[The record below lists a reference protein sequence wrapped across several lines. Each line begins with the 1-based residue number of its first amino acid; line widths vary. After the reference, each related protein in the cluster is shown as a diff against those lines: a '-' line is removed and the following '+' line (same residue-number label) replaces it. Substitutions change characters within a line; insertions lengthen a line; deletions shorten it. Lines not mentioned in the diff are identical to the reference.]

1 MAFKLSKDIPQG
13 TTFAYRSAP
22 RSGNE
27 INGLGETEPRRASHV
42 FHNDGD
48 DALPWDQ
55 LDNLFGYVM
64 HWKVAYWIMR
74 NMWNLRRATGP
85 AAARRQE
92 ISDPDQMTSEI
103 MARAKTLGA
112 DLVGVTDVK
121 PHHVYEGH
129 EVPYRFA
136 ISIGVEMDRGRM
148 AGIPDNV
155 AAGEVMRAYAQ
166 VGRVV
171 GLLSEE
177 IRRKGWPARAYGN
190 PNSGDLLQIPVAID
204 CGFGQ
209 LGKHGSLISKEH
221 GSNFRLGCVVTD
233 LGKHGSLISKEH
245 GSNFRLGCVVTD
257 LPSPRPIGM
266 STSASTT
273 CANDATSAFA
283 AVPST
288 RSTTSASSCVAST
301 SGTSTSTSAS
311 TTSARRAVAAS
322 ASKCAPGV
330 SQELARSSRIGCFR
344 LAHSAPHASPRP
356 AHRRGGQ
363 ADSSG
368 GGATNLI

>member
-1 MAFKLSKDIPQG
+1 VAFKLSKEIPEG
-13 TTFAYRSAP
+13 TTFAYRTPP

-27 INGLGETEPRRASHV
+27 INGLGEGEFRRASHV

-48 DALPWDQ
+48 DALPWDR

-92 ISDPDQMTSEI
+92 VDDSSQMTREI
-103 MARAKTLGA
+103 LARAKALGA

-129 EVPYRFA
+129 ELPYRFA
-136 ISIGVEMDRGRM
+136 ISIGVEMNRSRM
-148 AGIPDNV
+148 AGVPDNR

-177 IRRKGWPARAYGN
+177 IRRMGWPARAYGN

-233 LGKHGSLISKEH
+233 LPLTATNLRVDIGVDDLCERCNI
-245 GSNFRLGCVVTD
+245 CVRSCPV
-257 LPSPRPIGM
+257 
-266 STSASTT
+266 
-273 CANDATSAFA
+273 DAIFDERQL
-283 AVPST
+283 V
-288 RSTTSASSCVAST
+288 RGERKWYVDFDKCIYYFCET
-301 SGTSTSTSAS
+301 SGCGICIEVCPWSE
-311 TTSARRAVAAS
+311 
-322 ASKCAPGV
+322 PGV
-330 SQELARSSRIGCFR
+330 GPKLSDRLLQTRAQRSSR
-344 LAHSAPHASPRP
+344 
-356 AHRRGGQ
+356 
-363 ADSSG
+363 
-368 GGATNLI
+368 